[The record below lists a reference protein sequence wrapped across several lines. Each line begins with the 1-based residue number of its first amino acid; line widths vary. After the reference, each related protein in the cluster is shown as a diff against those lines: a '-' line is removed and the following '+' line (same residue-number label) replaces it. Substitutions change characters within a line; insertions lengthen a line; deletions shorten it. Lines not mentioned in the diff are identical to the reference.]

1 MKKPN
6 PRLLADIC
14 SREGFKPSD
23 AIYIGDSL
31 VKDISMANDAGVDSV
46 YAEYGRQRSEIL
58 STLVSITHWT
68 KSDVEKRK

>member
-1 MKKPN
+1 MVILFFCSTKMKKPN

-46 YAEYGRQRSEIL
+46 YAEYGRQ
-58 STLVSITHWT
+58 HDP
-68 KSDVEKRK
+68 KY

>member
-1 MKKPN
+1 
-6 PRLLADIC
+6 LLADIC

-46 YAEYGRQRSEIL
+46 YAEYGRQHDPKYW

-68 KSDVEKRK
+68 KVMLKRK